1 MMGPSRSD
9 DPTVQVKSLEEARA
23 TVLREARANRGFLR
37 PRHTIALLVLAM
49 AAALVLPWSVTILTA
64 LGAIL
69 VLDFAVF
76 VGRRLRTLRAWER
89 GCPRL
94 GSPADFHAVDV
105 AYQRAG
111 IRHRTM
117 SDYERVTGSAHQP
130 AWRTDLR
137 YEELLEVRGEK
148 PLEAAV
154 DVGAG
159 DGRLA
164 WKYGIH
170 KTARIFVGLDL
181 AFDLLRVLREKLPAA
196 GAIQGDANAGL
207 PLKTSSV
214 DFLSCTTAFEEFM
227 HPDDALREFARV
239 MRPGGRVVIQS
250 PAATR
255 LRNLN
260 PLHVLQCVI
269 GIWAPKILLPT
280 IVHEHTFVR
289 AYTYNR
295 DFTTQQ
301 MRQWARPL
309 GLRMTRLVCTTS
321 RFNPGGS
328 WWHRLG
334 NTVSRQ
340 VPILN
345 RLGWDMTIVLEKT

>member
-1 MMGPSRSD
+1 MVSGSRSED
-9 DPTVQVKSLEEARA
+9 VTVHVKSLEEARA

-37 PRHTIALLVLAM
+37 PRDTIALLVLAG
-49 AAALVLPWSVTILTA
+49 AAVILPWSVTILTA
-64 LGAIL
+64 LAAIL

-76 VGRRLRTLRAWER
+76 VARRLRTLRAWER

-94 GSPADFHAVDV
+94 VSPADFHALNV

-111 IRHRTM
+111 IPHRTM
-117 SDYERVTGSAHQP
+117 SDYERVTAFAHHP

-137 YEELLEVRGEK
+137 YEELLEVRGEGS
-148 PLEAAV
+148 V
-154 DVGAG
+154 DTALDVATG

-164 WKYGIH
+164 WKYAMH
-170 KTARIFVGLDL
+170 ATARIFVGLDL
-181 AFDLLRVLREKLPAA
+181 AFDLLRVLREKLPNAA
-196 GAIQGDANAGL
+196 AIQCDANDGL
-207 PLKTSSV
+207 PLKASSV
-214 DFLSCTTAFEEFM
+214 DFLSCTSAFEEFT
-227 HPDDALREFARV
+227 HPDEALREFARV
-239 MRPGGRVVIQS
+239 TRSGGRIVIQS

-260 PLHVLQCVI
+260 PLHVLQCVV
-269 GIWAPKILLPT
+269 GIWVPRILLPT
-280 IVHEHTFVR
+280 VVHEHTFVR

-309 GLRMTRLVCTTS
+309 GLRMTHLLCTTS
-321 RFNPGGS
+321 RFNPRGS

-334 NTVSRQ
+334 NRLSRR

-345 RLGWDMTIVLEKT
+345 RIGWDMTMVLEKA